1 MYNEKRSDERGGK
14 RSNKKGRTDFV
25 YDSIELG
32 LVARGKEDIET
43 RFGELDRKLASDAV
57 RRASD
62 DFCVVKLTSRGKSGQ
77 KIVP

>member
-1 MYNEKRSDERGGK
+1 MNEGESGQIKKR
-14 RSNKKGRTDFV
+14 GRTDFV

-62 DFCVVKLTSRGKSGQ
+62 DFCVVKSRGEKKQ
-77 KIVP
+77 AKINSVP

>member
-1 MYNEKRSDERGGK
+1 MNEGESGQIKKR
-14 RSNKKGRTDFV
+14 GRTDFV

-62 DFCVVKLTSRGKSGQ
+62 DFCVVKVNKQREKKQ
-77 KIVP
+77 AKINSVP